1 MGTAKDQSFRLPILG
16 GDAASAL
23 AGDIDIDAELRKLD
37 EAAALGSR
45 PGGAIQTDHWYD
57 QMVDPQFVK
66 SQREKTTLLVSG
78 LTAAHDYLVK
88 AALTG
93 LGYNVEVIDVPDNE
107 ALRYGK
113 EFGNRGQCNPTY
125 FTVGNLVKFLTER
138 AERDQQ
144 SQSDVVEKYVF
155 LTAGACGPCRFGMY
169 ATEYRKA
176 LRDAG
181 FDGFRVMLFQQKGGL
196 KQATGEE
203 AGLAMNP
210 AFFIGLLK
218 AILAGDVINGMGYRL
233 RPFEVEAG
241 ATDLAIENTKRYVHE
256 ALVSGK
262 SVLAALMRGKRE
274 FGKVELDWTRPS
286 PRVSIVEELLAMTTE
301 GDGNYQLQRFL
312 ESEGAECDIQFV
324 TNWLLFML
332 WEGRYDTKLRA
343 ELRGVDSAKK
353 SLKEVQIGKKL
364 AGLFVA
370 DLAIRAVF
378 HIFGAA
384 VGYRGY
390 HLPEMDEIAET
401 AHKYYNNQVRGGEGH
416 MEVGKFILNVLRNK
430 AHMTLSVKPFGC
442 MPSSGVSDGV
452 QSLIT
457 GLYPQSIFCA
467 MRTSG
472 DGKVNVQSRVQ
483 MFLFKAR
490 ISAQKEYAEMLAKL
504 GLDAAKVRAFF
515 TAHPEMASGL
525 HGSAAHGHRHRRRPP
540 GRGGAVHR
548 QERGRNSPD
557 EGEGICAEDDRGR
570 ARGSR
575 LAREA
580 AQAGGRTLAGVVRA
594 GARGVGRAA
603 PDHRREDEA
612 GRARKG
618 GVVRDHA
625 AERDDERPR
634 RDDDVSRGVKGGPR
648 FSQGLPSIPSSPGR
662 QGEKT
667 IVPSPRCSYPLSP
680 SARRGFRRPT
690 LLRRSRRNHAA
701 RHPGAATAE
710 RLGRVRIV
718 VPALVDHQRVPFHV
732 GELQPRHVELSS
744 TRPWPTPRASV
755 GHPCDRR
762 RPAPCEPWWCP
773 GRNGR
778 RRPARRSSSRPCRLG
793 HSSAS
798 RACGSRARR
807 AEGP

>member
-1 MGTAKDQSFRLPILG
+1 MGTAKDQSFKLPILG
-16 GDAASAL
+16 EDVASGF

-37 EAAALGSR
+37 EEAAKGAQ
-45 PGGAIQTDHWYD
+45 PGGAIRTDHWYD
-57 QMVDPQFVK
+57 QMVNPQFNK
-66 SQREKTTLLVSG
+66 SQRETTTLLVSG

-93 LGYNVEVIDVPDNE
+93 LGYKVEVIDVPDNN

-138 AERDQQ
+138 AAQDKVDAREMVD
-144 SQSDVVEKYVF
+144 KYVF

-203 AGLAMNP
+203 AGLEMNP
-210 AFFIGLLK
+210 AFFVGLLK

-241 ATDLAIENTKRYVHE
+241 ATDRAIENTKRYVHD
-256 ALVSGK
+256 ALVGDR
-262 SVLAALMRGKRE
+262 SVLAALMRGRRE
-274 FGKVELDWTRPS
+274 FAQIKLDWTRPA
-286 PRVSIVEELLAMTTE
+286 PRVSIIGEFWAMTTE

-312 ESEGAECDIQFV
+312 EGEGAECDIQFV

-343 ELRGVDSAKK
+343 ELRGVDDARKG
-353 SLKEVQIGKKL
+353 LKEVKIGKKL

-384 VGYRGY
+384 IGYRGY
-390 HLPEMDEIAET
+390 HLPNMEEIAET

-416 MEVGKFILNVLRNK
+416 MEVGKFILNVLHNK

-467 MRTSG
+467 IETSG
-472 DGKVNVQSRVQ
+472 DGRVNVQSRVQ

-490 ISAQKEYAEMLAKL
+490 LAAQKEYAELLADL
-504 GLDAAKVRAFF
+504 GLDGAKVRSFLSANPNF
-515 TAHPEMASGL
+515 ASGL
-525 HGSAAHGHRHRRRPP
+525 RRSPHAAAGTAADRLHEIAPFIGKSASEIRVLKAKLFLKKTVATARALP
-540 GRGGAVHR
+540 GALDKLRKR
-548 QERGRNSPD
+548 TIERSPVLFD
-557 EGEGICAEDDRGR
+557 Q
-570 ARGSR
+570 
-575 LAREA
+575 AREEWVEQKPIIVEKMKQA
-580 AQAGGRTLAGVVRA
+580 ARA
-594 GARGVGRAA
+594 KAESFGFSF
-603 PDHRREDEA
+603 PTREA
-612 GRARKG
+612 
-618 GVVRDHA
+618 
-625 AERDDERPR
+625 
-634 RDDDVSRGVKGGPR
+634 
-648 FSQGLPSIPSSPGR
+648 PSSAP
-662 QGEKT
+662 
-667 IVPSPRCSYPLSP
+667 
-680 SARRGFRRPT
+680 
-690 LLRRSRRNHAA
+690 AA
-701 RHPGAATAE
+701 VA
-710 RLGRVRIV
+710 
-718 VPALVDHQRVPFHV
+718 
-732 GELQPRHVELSS
+732 
-744 TRPWPTPRASV
+744 
-755 GHPCDRR
+755 
-762 RPAPCEPWWCP
+762 
-773 GRNGR
+773 
-778 RRPARRSSSRPCRLG
+778 
-793 HSSAS
+793 
-798 RACGSRARR
+798 
-807 AEGP
+807 